1 MTPASAGHDGRAG
14 HVTSAGNTGIPR
26 HSPNLRPPRMS
37 RSYPAPSLVGSLIAS
52 LWLGCAAMPAHAE
65 LSANVMADVHA
76 LAQKEQQPLLD
87 TLRDLVSIE
96 SGSKDVEGLNQ
107 IAQRVAGQLKQLG
120 GTVEILEPTDVYRL
134 DDTPEKIG
142 PAVHAVFK
150 GTGSKKIM
158 LIAHMDTVYLK
169 GMLKDQ
175 PFRIDGDKAYGLGIA
190 DDKQGVALILHTVAL
205 LQKLSFR
212 DYGTLTVLTNGDEEI
227 SSPGW
232 RSTIT
237 RFAADQDVVFSFE
250 GGGTDGTLRLATS
263 GIGSAYLTVQGKS
276 SHAGSRP
283 EGGVNALYELSHQL
297 LQMKD
302 LSKPEQGLKLN
313 WTVSKAGTNRN
324 VIPAEATAQADARAL
339 KVADFDELEKTLQEK
354 IKNHLLPESK
364 VELKF
369 EVRRPPLEA
378 NDASRR
384 VAAHGKTIYE
394 EIGLPLKVDEKATG
408 GGTDAAFAA
417 LKTSGAVVEGMGLS
431 GFGAHSNDAEYVQLN
446 SIVPRLYLTTRMI
459 MDLSTGKLK

>member
-1 MTPASAGHDGRAG
+1 MPRLH
-14 HVTSAGNTGIPR
+14 TS
-26 HSPNLRPPRMS
+26 L
-37 RSYPAPSLVGSLIAS
+37 SLVRPLLAS
-52 LWLGCAAMPAHAE
+52 LWIASAASVARAE
-65 LSANVMADVHA
+65 PMADVQA

-87 TLRDLVSIE
+87 TLRDLVNIE
-96 SGSKDVEGLNQ
+96 TGSRDIEGLNV
-107 IAQRVAGQLKQLG
+107 IAGRVADQLKQLG
-120 GTVEILEPTDVYRL
+120 GEVEILQPTDVYRL
-134 DDTPEKIG
+134 DDTPDKIG
-142 PAVHAVFK
+142 PAVHATFK
-150 GTGSKKIM
+150 GTGTKKIM

-190 DDKQGVALILHTVAL
+190 DDKQGVALILHAVAM
-205 LQKLSFR
+205 LQKLNFR

-237 RFAADQDVVFSFE
+237 RFASDQDVVFSFE

-263 GIGSAYLTVQGKS
+263 GIGSAYLTVTGKS
-276 SHAGSRP
+276 SHAGARP
-283 EGGVNALYELSHQL
+283 EGGINALYELSHQV

-339 KVADFDELEKTLQEK
+339 KVADFDELEKALQEK
-354 IKNHLLPESK
+354 VRNRLLPDSK

-384 VAAHGKTIYE
+384 VAAHGKTIYG
-394 EIGLPLKVDEKATG
+394 EIGLSMNVAEKATG

-417 LKTSGAVVEGMGLS
+417 LKTKGAVVEGMGLS
-431 GFGAHSNDAEYVQLN
+431 GFGAHSNDAEYVN
-446 SIVPRLYLTTRMI
+446 IDSIVPRLYLTTRMI